1 MPLQIK
7 LLILVPFSI
16 TGVSHKAVQKFKTS
30 VGNHEESEDEQCS
43 FEQRSS
49 RSDSFRKQRVV
60 RGTLSKSFETFL
72 NTKIRQVQALDEIL
86 FYIMSCEFPLCF
98 LPVANTGNNIDFLN
112 RFFNVRFYSIVYK
125 SKRERS
131 WQCNLLNITIYIKAL
146 FSICI

>member
-1 MPLQIK
+1 MTQNICKLLNFMNEKESINSLVLEGFSFRIKILVNIMLLQIK

-16 TGVSHKAVQKFKTS
+16 TGVSHKAVSKFKTS

-72 NTKIRQVQALDEIL
+72 NPKIRQVQALDEIL
-86 FYIMSCEFPLCF
+86 FYIMSCEFPL
-98 LPVANTGNNIDFLN
+98 LPSCSEHGQQY
-112 RFFNVRFYSIVYK
+112 RFF
-125 SKRERS
+125 
-131 WQCNLLNITIYIKAL
+131 Q
-146 FSICI
+146 